1 VLESRRE
8 TAVFRGKKTPTP
20 YLIYQAASMFELNGK
35 KRVAAKAADDDVRK
49 SPPSEGVSSHTRDMH
64 PVI

>member
-1 VLESRRE
+1 
-8 TAVFRGKKTPTP
+8 
-20 YLIYQAASMFELNGK
+20 MFELNGK